1 MKNILLIIVFLL
13 FCIVGST
20 QPYNLQIKI
29 TNQSKN
35 NIVLGKVRGD
45 RFIFLDSLNSEGFTS
60 DETLTKIFKYKFPEN
75 STIGTYRL
83 ILGKTRYA
91 EIMNE
96 PPQQIDFIF
105 NNENIN
111 FETDFNDPIEKI
123 SIIESEENKAWFAF
137 KNKEKMYRQWLTQLR
152 QTINNSQVNESEIQ
166 GKKVEYN
173 MAMMERE
180 TFIQQSVK
188 EKPHLFVSKIFKMFH
203 EPLTDAYL
211 NKEEGR
217 IAYVNEYFNNLDF
230 NDEELINTTIYTDKV
245 IHYIQSY
252 GQYGLSREQQ
262 ENEFIKAVD
271 IVIGHVNKNQV
282 VYEFILDYIVRGFE
296 NLNLKKALA
305 HIAEVYGET
314 TCQTDEKTPT

>member
-1 MKNILLIIVFLL
+1 
-13 FCIVGST
+13 
-20 QPYNLQIKI
+20 
-29 TNQSKN
+29 
-35 NIVLGKVRGD
+35 
-45 RFIFLDSLNSEGFTS
+45 
-60 DETLTKIFKYKFPEN
+60 
-75 STIGTYRL
+75 
-83 ILGKTRYA
+83 
-91 EIMNE
+91 
-96 PPQQIDFIF
+96 
-105 NNENIN
+105 
-111 FETDFNDPIEKI
+111 
-123 SIIESEENKAWFAF
+123 
-137 KNKEKMYRQWLTQLR
+137 
-152 QTINNSQVNESEIQ
+152 
-166 GKKVEYN
+166 
-173 MAMMERE
+173 MMERE

-314 TCQTDEKTPT
+314 TCQTDEKTTLERRLGAQKMLAGTQVLDFTLNDINGDPITLSEIAKEKTLIVFWASWCPHCNELIPEIKTWEEQLNSEIVEVIAVSIDSIKLDWQNQVFKSGIESWYNLSDLKGWDGKVTEQYNVYATPIMLLIDKNLTILSKPENLFELKTALE